1 MNRLATGFGDA
12 CTRGPGRRLNAN
24 VAYAVVLFVA
34 CTSSGGTIL
43 GVGAFSAKVTAAG
56 LLSAQDTDIVFN
68 VGFQLLTW
76 VSLVWS
82 LLHDTIGP
90 RACAVS
96 GLLVTACGHF
106 TIALAATAGTTSALV
121 YAVGYGLIGGGGNG
135 AYLCSFHFASLFPR
149 TQGTRCALLGG
160 AFNVA
165 GFVMLL
171 AC

>member
-1 MNRLATGFGDA
+1 M
-12 CTRGPGRRLNAN
+12 
-24 VAYAVVLFVA
+24 
-34 CTSSGGTIL
+34 
-43 GVGAFSAKVTAAG
+43 
-56 LLSAQDTDIVFN
+56 
-68 VGFQLLTW
+68 
-76 VSLVWS
+76 
-82 LLHDTIGP
+82 
-90 RACAVS
+90 S

-121 YAVGYGLIGGGGNG
+121 YAVGYGLIGGGGNANG